1 MIRHNQPKLGAK
13 ELKNVKDAI
22 INNNLSNK
30 KIVKKF
36 ENKVCSLLKIKKG
49 SAVACSS
56 GSSALFLAMKF

>member
-30 KIVKKF
+30 K
-36 ENKVCSLLKIKKG
+36 L
-49 SAVACSS
+49 
-56 GSSALFLAMKF
+56 